1 MSIKCDLIIQG
12 GSILTMDNWMSIL
25 ENQSIAIAGGR
36 ILDIYPQNQDIY
48 EAEELI
54 DATGC
59 LVIPGLINTHSHIP
73 MTYFRGLA
81 DDLPLDI
88 WLNKYI
94 WPLEAKLINHDFI
107 YDASLHGAAEMIKH
121 GIVLTN
127 DMYFQM
133 RAIADACSSLGLR
146 VIVSE
151 AMIDA
156 KDTAAKHPIGT
167 KLLELKEEFRD
178 NELVSFSLA
187 PHAIYTCG
195 TQTLARV
202 AELAQEHNLLIH
214 SHLSEA
220 EAEPYNCLKEHGMRP
235 VHYLKSLGILESKA
249 VFAHGIWVDNAEMEL
264 LAESGASIA
273 LCTDSNLKLSS
284 GIAPIKAYRDAGVN
298 LALATDGVASNNNL
312 DLFAEMDF
320 TAKLHKAIN
329 RDPSFLRAEEMLRM
343 VTIDAAR
350 ALGLEDQTG
359 SLEQGKAADLI
370 IIDTENLESQ
380 PLYNPYSHLVY
391 AIGAHSV
398 RDTVINGRVVMRDR
412 KLTKVSEQDL
422 IARAKEYKAKL
433 IKEL

>member
-94 WPLEAKLINHDFI
+94 WPLEAKLINHDFV

-202 AELAQEHNLLIH
+202 AELAKEHNLLIH
-214 SHLSEA
+214 SHLSE
-220 EAEPYNCLKEHGMRP
+220 PTRP
-235 VHYLKSLGILESKA
+235 CH
-249 VFAHGIWVDNAEMEL
+249 
-264 LAESGASIA
+264 
-273 LCTDSNLKLSS
+273 
-284 GIAPIKAYRDAGVN
+284 
-298 LALATDGVASNNNL
+298 
-312 DLFAEMDF
+312 
-320 TAKLHKAIN
+320 
-329 RDPSFLRAEEMLRM
+329 
-343 VTIDAAR
+343 
-350 ALGLEDQTG
+350 
-359 SLEQGKAADLI
+359 
-370 IIDTENLESQ
+370 
-380 PLYNPYSHLVY
+380 
-391 AIGAHSV
+391 
-398 RDTVINGRVVMRDR
+398 
-412 KLTKVSEQDL
+412 
-422 IARAKEYKAKL
+422 
-433 IKEL
+433 